1 MKLYAAVGVALLL
14 VVGVVTYS
22 LVQGDN
28 ETTAATEGT
37 DDLLAVEN
45 DVAAAELA
53 TGLGEPVSADVELP
67 VGGISEPTLVP
78 VAPGPPTTASPGA
91 TGEAADDLANPT
103 GSDAATGTGSAATP
117 GETGPATAGATP
129 APGATGEGAP
139 ASGAPGSSGAT
150 TGNGTNTGTG
160 TPTPAVAGEPGPRPV
175 ATVFAPLRND
185 APAFSQ
191 YASLPSAQLPMGQ
204 LTAGAFGSP
213 TPNPIS
219 GQFRMHCE
227 YSHFAYDDPIVYP
240 GQPGQ
245 SHLHLFFGNTLTNA
259 NSTSDSLFDSGGG
272 SCNGY
277 ELDRSAYWVPA
288 LMNGTSQ
295 TVVPDEI
302 LLYFKTNSPATV
314 QAFPKGLRV
323 IAGAS
328 PDDPDGVNRYRWK
341 CENKIGGGPYQ
352 PINFGPF
359 YETIPDC
366 RAMGYETLGFMLD
379 FPYCWDGKNLDSA
392 DHRSHMSY
400 SCGGAYPV
408 VFPQLQYIIHFPA
421 PAAGTN
427 LHLSSD
433 SLECQTGA
441 VTSCGDTLHGDWW
454 NAWHEQTNQTWIE
467 ECSRKRVVCGVPNI
481 SSSTRLLG
489 PPLYTGPNYLD
500 LPSGSYV
507 PGRD

>member
-14 VVGVVTYS
+14 AVGVVTYA
-22 LVQGDN
+22 LVRGDN
-28 ETTAATEGT
+28 ETTAATDGT
-37 DDLLAVEN
+37 DDLMAVED
-45 DVAAAELA
+45 DVAVSELA
-53 TGLGEPVSADVELP
+53 TGLGEPLSGDVELP
-67 VGGISEPTLVP
+67 VGGVAEPSLVP

-91 TGEAADDLANPT
+91 SGEADDAVNPT
-103 GSDAATGTGSAATP
+103 GSDAATDEGSAATP
-117 GETGPATAGATP
+117 GDTGPATAGATP
-129 APGATGEGAP
+129 APGDTP
-139 ASGAPGSSGAT
+139 TSGTP
-150 TGNGTNTGTG
+150 TGTG
-160 TPTPAVAGEPGPRPV
+160 TGDPSGTGSGTPAPNGQAGPRPE

-191 YASLPSAQLPMGQ
+191 YASVPSADLPVGQ
-204 LTAGAFGSP
+204 LTGGAFGSP

-227 YSHFAYDDPIVYP
+227 YSHFAYDDPIVFP

-245 SHLHLFFGNTLTNA
+245 SHLHLFFGNTGA
-259 NSTSDSLFDSGGG
+259 DAYSTTDSMLNTGGG

-277 ELDRSAYWVPA
+277 ELDRSGYWIPA
-288 LMNGTSQ
+288 LMNGTTQ
-295 TVVPDEI
+295 TIVPDEI
-302 LLYFKTNSPATV
+302 LLYYKTNHPSTV
-314 QAFPKGLRV
+314 QTFPEGLRV

-328 PDDPDGVNRYRWK
+328 PDDPNGANHYRWK
-341 CENKIGGGPYQ
+341 CENKIGGGAFQ
-352 PINFGPF
+352 AINFGPF

-366 RAMGYETLGFMLD
+366 RALGYETLGFILD
-379 FPYCWDGKNLDSA
+379 FPYCWDGVNVDSA

-400 SCGGAYPV
+400 SCGASHPV
-408 VFPQLQYIIHFPA
+408 IFPQLQYIIHYPA
-421 PAAGTN
+421 PPAGTN

-441 VTSCGDTLHGDWW
+441 VTACGDTLHGDFW
-454 NAWHEQTNQTWIE
+454 NAWHEGTNQTWIE

-481 SSSTRLLG
+481 SAGTRLVG
-489 PPLYTGPNYLD
+489 PPLYSGPNYLD